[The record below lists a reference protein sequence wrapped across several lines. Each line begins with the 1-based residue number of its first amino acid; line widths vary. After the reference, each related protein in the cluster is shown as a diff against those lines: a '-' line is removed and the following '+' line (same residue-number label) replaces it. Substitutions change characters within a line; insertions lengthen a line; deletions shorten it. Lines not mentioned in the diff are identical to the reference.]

1 MATRRIVPLARYSCP
16 KCSSA
21 MSVAETFDGR
31 CRISCRCGI
40 SCTMEMA
47 GELNRTFLEFLRRYN
62 SGEQLQDDAQSAT
75 IRAEDEIAEIIGKA
89 DPDETILSI
98 LHTKQDYVCHY
109 RCTDSPGP
117 PPGGDMAQLG
127 LSPALKRHLSDSGI
141 SGLYAFQEEAYR
153 AVTGGSDMVIVA
165 PTASGKTEAFLV
177 PIVQMISE
185 GRDAVFAL
193 MVYPTKAL
201 ARDQHAKIWEMAR
214 SVGAR
219 SAVFDGDTPEVQR
232 RSIIE
237 SPPHILVTNFDVINY
252 HLPRRTKFAALLSSA
267 RVMVVDEVHTYTGI
281 FGSNVHYL
289 IKRLARTCRYRLQV
303 VAASATIQEPSRFCA
318 QLFERDVTLVKS
330 SGRRG
335 RTDLVM
341 LFPSLR
347 KQWEMILDVASNMTK
362 RGHKTLVFS
371 NSHRSAELLAM
382 DAKRAGVS
390 MMVHRAGLSTAYRRR
405 VEDRFRNGSL
415 MAISCTP
422 TLELGVDIGSVDGV
436 VSTVVPVNRL
446 LQRIGRAARKGQRGY
461 AILALGDDPISQYYM
476 SRPNDYFEDTEV
488 PYIDPKNPLVEEYHV
503 MAMACDAPL
512 ADKEAAGHASAVDRC
527 VDAGLL
533 ERRSG
538 MILPRHERV
547 SGVLEKYNIR
557 GMGESISIMVRG
569 RRLGERVLPMAIGE
583 LYKDAVYFMAGR
595 RYRVRR
601 LAYPDSHYADLEPV
615 GRNYHP
621 YYTQPL
627 VVEWPT
633 VRATHDTK
641 TVWGTQIAHC
651 TLNIRKEVIGY
662 VEKGGVGEMAGRIV
676 SLETPVVYDF
686 ATKGVVFCAPV
697 PEDAAAASEDH
708 QMVQAGA
715 YHAAEHTIIEGSNMI
730 TGGAARDLGGVSLGT
745 SGAIFVYDSAIGGN
759 GASRALYDRMESA
772 IKRSRQI
779 LSICPCKSFSGCPR
793 CTYSYRCGNNN
804 EPLSRVAALEV
815 LTRMM
820 DGQRSDLLVPEDG
833 QKPLV

>member
-1 MATRRIVPLARYSCP
+1 MARYSCP
-16 KCSSA
+16 KCASA
-21 MSVAETFDGR
+21 MSVVEAFDGR
-31 CRISCRCGI
+31 CRISCGCGI

-47 GELNRTFLEFLRRYN
+47 GEINRTFLEFLRRYD
-62 SGEQLQDDAQSAT
+62 SGEQLQDDGDAPDHM
-75 IRAEDEIAEIIGKA
+75 IRTEDELADIIGDANPDEIIR
-89 DPDETILSI
+89 SI
-98 LHTKQDYVCHY
+98 LHTTQDYVCHY
-109 RCTDSPGP
+109 RYTDSPGP
-117 PPGGDMAQLG
+117 PPGGDIGKMG
-127 LSPALKRHLSDSGI
+127 LNPALKSHLADSGI
-141 SGLYAFQEEAYR
+141 SGLYAFQEEAYG
-153 AVTGGSDMVIVA
+153 AITGGSDTAIVA

-177 PIVQMISE
+177 PIVQMVSE

-193 MVYPTKAL
+193 IIYPTKAL
-201 ARDQHAKIWEMAR
+201 ARDQHAKIWGMAR

-219 SAVFDGDTPEVQR
+219 SAVFDGDTPAAQR

-252 HLPRRTKFAALLSSA
+252 HLPRRTRFAALLSSA

-281 FGSNVHYL
+281 FGSNVHHL
-289 IKRLARTCRYRLQV
+289 IRRLARICRHRLQV
-303 VAASATIQEPSRFCA
+303 VAASATIQEPDRFCG
-318 QLFERDVTLVKS
+318 QLFGRDVTLVRS

-347 KQWEMILDVASNMTK
+347 KQWEMMLDVTGKMIK
-362 RGHKTLVFS
+362 GGHKTLVFS
-371 NSHRSAELLAM
+371 NSHRGAELLAM
-382 DAKRAGVS
+382 DAKRAGVD
-390 MMVHRAGLSTAYRRR
+390 MMVHRSGLSSAYRRR
-405 VEDRFRNGSL
+405 VESRFKKGSL

-422 TLELGVDIGSVDGV
+422 TLELGIDIGSVDGV

-461 AILALGDDPISQYYM
+461 AILALGNDPISQYYM
-476 SRPNDYFEDTEV
+476 GRPEDYFEDTEV
-488 PYIDPKNPLVEEYHV
+488 PYIDPKNPLVEEYHT

-512 ADKEAAGHASAVDRC
+512 ADGEVSGYAPAVDRC

-533 ERRSG
+533 ERRGG
-538 MILPRHERV
+538 MILPRHGRV
-547 SGVLEKYNIR
+547 SEVLEKYNIR

-569 RRLGERVLPMAIGE
+569 KRMGERVLPMATGE
-583 LYKDAVYFMAGR
+583 LHKDAVYFMAGR

-601 LAYPDSHYADLEPV
+601 LAYPDSYYADLEPV

-633 VRATHDTK
+633 IRATHDTK
-641 TVWGTQIAHC
+641 RVWNTQIAHC

-662 VEKGGVGEMAGRIV
+662 VEKGGGDDGAGRTIPF
-676 SLETPVVYDF
+676 ETPVVYDF
-686 ATKGVVFCAPV
+686 ATKGAVFCAPV
-697 PEDAAAASEDH
+697 PEEAAAATEDH

-730 TGGAARDLGGVSLGT
+730 TGGAARDLGGISLGT

-759 GASRALYDRMESA
+759 GASRALYDRIEQV
-772 IKRSRQI
+772 IRRSGQI
-779 LSICPCKSFSGCPR
+779 LRLCPCQSSSGCPR

-833 QKPLV
+833 HKPLV